1 MLSVTY
7 EGHALLVRL
16 NKNKITFNADS
27 ELKAQTAHINDK
39 GDYIEIIYFME
50 GDTSYFIEGEYYAL
64 SPSDIVFSNPTEIH
78 GIVHRSPCTYKRMVV
93 KVDPDFFIFNN
104 IEKLYD
110 VFCNK
115 YPGEGNHINCE
126 SDLGKLLKPLFEQI
140 IVHMSD
146 PEAMIDEI
154 ISCTSEIIKVIASD
168 ITCFHG
174 EVSNPLLRK
183 IISYIIENYN
193 KDIGLNSIAE
203 EFYINRTHLA
213 RIFKQLTKCSV
224 NQFITILR
232 FNRIYQFRYYS
243 KMSLSEAVQAV
254 GYKNYSTFYRAYKKY
269 YGYAPGKNDEW
280 QLDEYLELDINQ

>member
-1 MLSVTY
+1 MSLKYTGYGLS
-7 EGHALLVRL
+7 LFLR
-16 NKNKITFNADS
+16 KNKITYNADS

-39 GDYIEIIYFME
+39 GNYVELLYFLG

-78 GIVHRSPCTYKRMVV
+78 GIVHSSPCTYKRLCIAVC
-93 KVDPDFFIFNN
+93 PDFFMINN
-104 IEKLYD
+104 LENLYQ
-110 VFCNK
+110 VFSNK
-115 YPGEGNHINCE
+115 YPGEGNYISRE

-140 IVHMSD
+140 LEYMPDADSMGHQISSIV
-146 PEAMIDEI
+146 IEI
-154 ISCTSEIIKVIASD
+154 VKIIASD
-168 ITCFHG
+168 ITHFHG

-183 IISYIIENYN
+183 VISYIIDNYN

-224 NQFITILR
+224 HQFITILR

-243 KMSLSEAVQAV
+243 KMSLVDAVRAV
-254 GYKNYSTFYRAYKKY
+254 GYKNYSTFYRAYKRY
-269 YGYAPGKNDEW
+269 YGCAPGKNDEW
-280 QLDEYLELDINQ
+280 HLEEHMDLDDL